1 MRAPEFW
8 DRRDRRSRLAV
19 AALAPIG
26 WIYSASVAWKA
37 HSATP
42 YRPNIPVLCVG
53 NLTAGGTGKTP
64 VAIAIAHALGARGRQ
79 PFFLSRGYG
88 GKLRGPILVAPG
100 HRAEDVGDEPLLLA
114 AAAPVVV
121 SHNRGEGARLAVEHG
136 ADIIVMD
143 DGHQNFTL
151 AKDLSLVVIDAE
163 QQFGNGFVLP
173 AGPLREFVSQGLE
186 RADAVVIVGDGGPA
200 LTGYSGP
207 ILRAHLTHVDVPKLA
222 GRRIVGFAGIGRPE
236 KFFRSLRAFGAEIV
250 DTKCFADHHIYT
262 SAEIARL
269 KAKAR
274 VADALLVTTEKD
286 FVRLTEAEREG
297 IATLPVRAVI
307 DNAKA
312 LELLLDRLCSAR

>member
-88 GKLRGPILVAPG
+88 GKLRGPVLVAPEHHAG
-100 HRAEDVGDEPLLLA
+100 DVGDEPLLLA
-114 AAAPVVV
+114 AAGPVVV
-121 SHNRGEGARLAVEHG
+121 SRNRGEGAKLAIEHG
-136 ADIIVMD
+136 ADVIVMD

-151 AKDLSLVVIDAE
+151 AKDLSLVVVDAE
-163 QQFGNGFVLP
+163 QQFGNGFILP
-173 AGPLREFVSQGLE
+173 AGPLREFVNQGLA
-186 RADAVVIVGDGGPA
+186 RADAVVVVGDGGPTLA
-200 LTGYSGP
+200 GYSGP
-207 ILRAHLTHVDVPKLA
+207 ILRAHLNLVDAPELA
-222 GRRIVGFAGIGRPE
+222 GRRVVGFAGIGRPE
-236 KFFRSLRAFGAEIV
+236 KFFRSLRTLGADIV
-250 DTKCFADHHIYT
+250 ATKRFADHHIYT
-262 SAEIARL
+262 SSEIARL

-274 VADALLVTTEKD
+274 AANALLVTTEKD
-286 FVRLTEAEREG
+286 YVRMTEVEREG
-297 IATLPVRAVI
+297 IAALPVRAAI
-307 DNAKA
+307 DSAKA
-312 LELLLDRLCSAR
+312 LELLLDRLSASR